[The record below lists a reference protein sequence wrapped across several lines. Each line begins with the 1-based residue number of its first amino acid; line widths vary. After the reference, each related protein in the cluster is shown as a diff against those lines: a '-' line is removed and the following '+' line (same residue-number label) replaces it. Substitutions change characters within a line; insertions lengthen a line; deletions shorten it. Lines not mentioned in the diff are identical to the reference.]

1 MPRPFPGV
9 SGAHLDM
16 ELRVLVEVVKQFLV
30 VTELSVP
37 LTRLHESK
45 VVTERNE
52 ENRGTEETRLLTVLI
67 Q

>member
-1 MPRPFPGV
+1 M
-9 SGAHLDM
+9 
-16 ELRVLVEVVKQFLV
+16 LVEVVKQFLV